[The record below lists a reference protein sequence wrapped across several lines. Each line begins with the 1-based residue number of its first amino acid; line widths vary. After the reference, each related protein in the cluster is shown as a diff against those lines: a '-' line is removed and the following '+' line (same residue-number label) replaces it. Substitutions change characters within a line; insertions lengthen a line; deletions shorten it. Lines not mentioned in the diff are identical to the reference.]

1 MQRTAA
7 IVEGVVVGAEE
18 EGDPFGCAVRAASI

>member
-7 IVEGVVVGAEE
+7 IVESGVYEDFVGA
-18 EGDPFGCAVRAASI
+18 VSTVT